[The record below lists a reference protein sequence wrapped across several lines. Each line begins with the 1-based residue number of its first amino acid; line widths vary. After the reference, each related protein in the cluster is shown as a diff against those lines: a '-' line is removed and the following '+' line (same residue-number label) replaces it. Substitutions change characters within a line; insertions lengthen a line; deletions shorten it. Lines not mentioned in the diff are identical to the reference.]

1 MAARETRNTSIK
13 SDNMWKELTSEATLN
28 EIVENSATK
37 PQIIYKHS
45 TRCPLSSMV
54 KSRLQAKTLPEQF
67 DFYELD
73 LIAHRQISNK
83 IADQFAVWHESPQ
96 VIIVVN
102 GEAVYDESH
111 MAIRLD
117 EVIEEAG
124 NHLSKDS

>member
-1 MAARETRNTSIK
+1 
-13 SDNMWKELTSEATLN
+13 MWKELTSEATLN